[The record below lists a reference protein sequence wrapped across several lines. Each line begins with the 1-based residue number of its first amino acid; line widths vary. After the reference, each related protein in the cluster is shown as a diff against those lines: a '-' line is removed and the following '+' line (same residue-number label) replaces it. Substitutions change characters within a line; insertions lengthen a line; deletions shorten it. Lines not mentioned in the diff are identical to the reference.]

1 MRSEWLLHTLASNF
15 SYVILWASGRSMM
28 PTSTC
33 GFVLILL
40 LLCLFG
46 IGWMQVGEVSLGE
59 DEEILQQLLVFIP
72 HGGSCVF
79 LFN

>member
-1 MRSEWLLHTLASNF
+1 M
-15 SYVILWASGRSMM
+15 I
-28 PTSTC
+28 PTSMC
-33 GFVLILL
+33 GASDATLVMSLS
-40 LLCLFG
+40 

-59 DEEILQQLLVFIP
+59 DEEILQQLQFFLS